1 MQRFYLICGL
11 LFVLLAGEFDSLRA
25 QDRSDPRAAFFRSLA
40 VPGWGHYYA
49 DSENWRRGQ
58 VHLAADLIMIGS
70 YFGLKVRSN
79 NLKDQ
84 YITLTRL
91 KAGVEISDRDR
102 AFRLA
107 IGNFETLEDY
117 NDYQLRTRNW
127 DRLYDDHPQNQWN
140 WDSFENRSR
149 YRDLRSDSESMRSQ
163 LPAIL
168 GLMVVNRVISGISAY
183 NRVKNMNNLPV
194 VSVSPVL
201 NKNGSIGVLSTILFQ
216 F

>member
-11 LFVLLAGEFDSLRA
+11 LFVLIAGEIDSLSA

-49 DSENWRRGQ
+49 DQENWKRGQ
-58 VHLAADLIMIGS
+58 VHLTAELIMIGS

-79 NLKDQ
+79 NLEDQ
-84 YITLTRL
+84 YISLTRL

-107 IGNFETLEDY
+107 IGNFETLEEY

-127 DRLYDDHPQNQWN
+127 DRLYDDLPENRWN
-140 WDSFENRSR
+140 WNSFEDRGR
-149 YRDLRSDSESMRSQ
+149 YRDLRSDSESIRSQ

-183 NRVKNMNNLPV
+183 NRVKNKMNLPA
-194 VSVSPVL
+194 VSVTPVL
-201 NKNGSIGVLSTILFQ
+201 NNNGGTGVLSTILFQ